1 MSSECKCYVNEWC
14 FYCEMFT
21 PLEDKLAAA
30 EKERDE
36 AKVIHS
42 SLCNQIKQLEEKCEE
57 HSRES
62 DTYYDWWESTK
73 KERNELRKRVEELE
87 GELIGI
93 MVVVDFGIGI
103 GTSDAIKGALQSVK
117 LTAESLFDK
126 QEDTP

>member
-1 MSSECKCYVNEWC
+1 MSSECRCHLNEWC

-73 KERNELRKRVEELE
+73 KERNELRKRVELLEAYLCELRE
-87 GELIGI
+87 TTPYGMYQEQITNVLNESHAIG
-93 MVVVDFGIGI
+93 GNHEP
-103 GTSDAIKGALQSVK
+103 S
-117 LTAESLFDK
+117 
-126 QEDTP
+126 